1 MKKVL
6 ALSLV
11 LSGSLFAANNLFEI
25 TPQVGGTFHIDND
38 RYKDSADLSYGLK
51 FASRVAP
58 SVLVELGYD
67 RADTAKGSE
76 PRQST
81 DINRYYV
88 NLVKEFE
95 VWDKTD
101 IYILGG
107 FGYED
112 LRHNFQNMDDDFFG
126 QYGVGLRHELAE
138 YLHLKTE
145 VRHLASFDGRSDVI
159 AMVGFSIPFGT
170 YTQPEPEPTPAS
182 APALSH
188 IHQFSVQFPFDSTNI
203 APEYN
208 AEIADFAEYMK
219 QNPNQTAIIN
229 GHTDSTGSAVYNQK
243 LSERRATAVK
253 EKIIEEGVA
262 PERLESKGYGATQ
275 PVATNA
281 TSEGR
286 KQNRRVEAEVYTK

>member
-1 MKKVL
+1 MKKIL

-11 LSGSLFAANNLFEI
+11 LSGSLFAANNLFEV

-38 RYKDSADLSYGLK
+38 RYKNSADLSYGLK

-67 RADTAKGSE
+67 RADSAKGSQQG
-76 PRQST
+76 QST
-81 DINRYYV
+81 DINRYYM

-95 VWDKTD
+95 VWDKTSV
-101 IYILGG
+101 YILGG
-107 FGYED
+107 LGYED
-112 LRHNFQNMDDDFFG
+112 LSHNFQNMDSDFFG
-126 QYGVGLRHELAE
+126 QYGVGLRHEIAE

-145 VRHLASFDGRSDVI
+145 LRHLASFDGRSDVI

-170 YTQPEPEPTPAS
+170 YAQPEPQPTE
-182 APALSH
+182 ALSH
-188 IHQFSVQFPFDSTNI
+188 IHTFSVQFPFDSTNI

-208 AEIADFAEYMK
+208 AEITDFAEYMK

-229 GHTDSTGSAVYNQK
+229 GHTDSTGNSAYNQQ

-253 EKIIEEGVA
+253 DKIIEEGISQ
-262 PERLESKGYGATQ
+262 ERLEAKGYGETRPIAD
-275 PVATNA
+275 NA
-281 TSEGR
+281 TKEGR

>member
-6 ALSLV
+6 ALSLI

-25 TPQVGGTFHIDND
+25 TPQVGGSFHIDND
-38 RYKDSADLSYGLK
+38 RYRDSADLTYGLK

-67 RADTAKGSE
+67 RADSAKGSQA
-76 PRQST
+76 RQST

-95 VWDKTD
+95 VWDKTAV
-101 IYILGG
+101 YVLGG
-107 FGYED
+107 LGYED
-112 LRHNFQNMDDDFFG
+112 LSHNFQNMDDDFFG
-126 QYGVGLRHELAE
+126 QYGLGLRHEIAE

-170 YTQPEPEPTPAS
+170 YAQQEPEPTPAPT
-182 APALSH
+182 PALSH
-188 IHQFSVQFPFDSTNI
+188 IHQFSVQFPFDSANVSS
-203 APEYN
+203 EYN

-229 GHTDSTGSAVYNQK
+229 GHTDSTGNPVYNQK

-253 EKIIEEGVA
+253 NKIIEEGVA
-262 PERLESKGYGATQ
+262 AERLEAKGYGETRPIADNT
-275 PVATNA
+275 

>member
-1 MKKVL
+1 MKKIL

-38 RYKDSADLSYGLK
+38 RYKNSADLSYGLK

-58 SVLVELGYD
+58 SVLTEIGYD
-67 RADTAKGSE
+67 RADNAKGSQ
-76 PRQST
+76 RGQST

-88 NLVKEFE
+88 NLVKEFD
-95 VWDKTD
+95 VWDKTSL
-101 IYILGG
+101 YILGG

-112 LRHNFQNMDDDFFG
+112 LTNNFQNMDSDFFG
-126 QYGVGLRHELAE
+126 QYGVGLRHEVAE

-145 VRHLASFDGRSDVI
+145 IRHLASFDGRSDVV

-170 YTQPEPEPTPAS
+170 YSQEESAPTPG
-182 APALSH
+182 LSH
-188 IHQFSVQFPFDSTNI
+188 IHTFSVQFPFDSTNVS
-203 APEYN
+203 PEYN

-219 QNPNQTAIIN
+219 QNPDQTAIIN
-229 GHTDSTGSAVYNQK
+229 GHTDSTGNPNYNQS

-253 EKIIEEGVA
+253 DKIIEEGIA
-262 PERLESKGYGATQ
+262 PERLEAKGYGETRPIAD
-275 PVATNA
+275 NA
-281 TSEGR
+281 TKEGR
-286 KQNRRVEAEVYTK
+286 QKNRRVEAEVYNK